1 MQHEGGGGDRARVA
15 ELRDRGVQVCEAPAG
30 EPDLEV
36 AVPRQPPR
44 LGDAD
49 LVTQVGLEA
58 IGVGTGHHLHPHQR
72 MQNLRVTSHADIDTE
87 TGRPA
92 VITPG
97 FTWIR
102 VTPSGASMSRM
113 ASALIYIHG

>member
-1 MQHEGGGGDRARVA
+1 MQHEGGGGDPAGVA

-30 EPDLEV
+30 EADLEV

-44 LGDAD
+44 LGYAG
-49 LVTQVGLEA
+49 LVTQIGLEA

-72 MQNLRVTSHADIDTE
+72 MQNLRVTSHADTE

-97 FTWIR
+97 STWIR